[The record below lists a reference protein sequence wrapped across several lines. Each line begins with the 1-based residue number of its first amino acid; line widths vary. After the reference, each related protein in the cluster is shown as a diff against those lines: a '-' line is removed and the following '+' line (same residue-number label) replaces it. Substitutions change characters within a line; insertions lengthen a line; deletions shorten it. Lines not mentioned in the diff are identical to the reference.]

1 MPTKKRLAR
10 EKELILERARKADEL
25 RAIDQSITPEIK
37 RRISSRGISSLNTAL
52 APSLPALNNVGI
64 TFEDDGQISLSPNHC
79 RGGAEYQT
87 NEKKDRIEY
96 LKLKYPK
103 HWCVRGGARIIAK
116 RERLNPET
124 VRRYFRESRKTLQT
138 K

>member
-37 RRISSRGISSLNTAL
+37 RKISSRGISSLNTAL

-64 TFEDDGQISLSPNHC
+64 KFEDDGQISLSPNHC
-79 RGGAEYQT
+79 RGGADHQA
-87 NEKKDRIEY
+87 NEKKDRIKE
-96 LKLKYPK
+96 LKRKYPEY
-103 HWCVRGGARIIAK
+103 WCVRNGAKKITQKENLSI
-116 RERLNPET
+116 ET
-124 VRRYFRESRKTLQT
+124 VRRYFRESRKTLHT